1 VWVVFNG
8 DEQPS
13 VVAMSDTLRREYSGE
28 GLTESDLA
36 ETPWEQ
42 ARRWVDDAVYR
53 SVERDDVPEPLAMS
67 VATVDADG
75 RPDVRA
81 VLMRFFDPA
90 GPGFVTNLES
100 TKGVQIA
107 GNPGVAA
114 ALVWPALYRAIRFR
128 GMARQLGRDEVE
140 RYFGERPWG
149 SRISAWASR
158 QSQVIQGRSGLEEA
172 YQRYAARWPD
182 QGGPADVPVPDFWG
196 GYRITCDEV
205 EFWAGRSNRLH
216 DRLVFVRAG
225 DVGLDDARAWRLERR
240 QP

>member
-1 VWVVFNG
+1 
-8 DEQPS
+8 
-13 VVAMSDTLRREYSGE
+13 MSDALRREYSGE
-28 GLTESDLA
+28 GLSESELA
-36 ETPWEQ
+36 ATPWEQ

-67 VATVDADG
+67 LATVDADG

-81 VLMRFFDPA
+81 VLLRFLDSA

-100 TKGVQIA
+100 AKGTQIA
-107 GNPGVAA
+107 GNPQVAA
-114 ALVWPALYRAIRFR
+114 ALVWAGMYRAIRFR
-128 GMARQLGRDEVE
+128 GTANPLRRGEVE

-158 QSQVIQGRSGLEEA
+158 QSQVIEGRSGLEEA
-172 YQRYAARWPD
+172 YGRYAARWPD
-182 QGGPADVPVPDFWG
+182 LGSPTDVPVPDFWG

-225 DVGLDDARAWRLERR
+225 EGSLDDAGAWRLERR

>member
-1 VWVVFNG
+1 
-8 DEQPS
+8 
-13 VVAMSDTLRREYSGE
+13 MSDALRREYEGE
-28 GLTESDLA
+28 GLTESGLA
-36 ETPWEQ
+36 TTPWEQ

-67 VATVDADG
+67 LATVDAAG
-75 RPDVRA
+75 RPDVRT

-90 GPGFVTNLES
+90 GPGFVANLES
-100 TKGVQIA
+100 AKGIQIA

-114 ALVWPALYRAIRFR
+114 ALVWPVMYRAIRFR
-128 GMARQLGRDEVE
+128 GTAQQLGRDEVE
-140 RYFGERPWG
+140 RYFAERPWG
-149 SRISAWASR
+149 SRISSWASR
-158 QSQVIQGRSGLEEA
+158 QSQVIDGRSVLEEA

-182 QGGPADVPVPDFWG
+182 QGGPTDVPVPDFWG

-216 DRLVFVRAG
+216 DRLVFVRVG
-225 DVGLDDARAWRLERR
+225 DRALDDASAWRVERR